1 MLELEDLRTFVDI
14 VDGGSMRAAARSR
27 AVTPSLISR
36 RVAQLESRLG
46 VSLLVRTTRSLAMTD
61 AGRRFERY
69 AREILARV
77 TDAVDD
83 MEGRGTEPRGLLR
96 VAASSVYGSERI
108 APILA
113 AFLRENPNV
122 EGELVLDDVRA
133 DLIGNGFDAAIRV
146 GTLKDS
152 DLVARPL
159 EPYRMGLYASP
170 SYLREAGRPRH
181 GRELREHASIELRAA
196 ASRPWRISGPEGECR
211 VRPQR
216 RAVASSGHALLRMA
230 EAGLGIIAQ
239 PLCLVEGSLE
249 DGRLVRVLPKHELPN
264 RMTHVLYRK
273 STYSPAHLR
282 AFVQRLVSE
291 LGQPRS
297 PVS

>member
-36 RVAQLESRLG
+36 RVAQLESQLG
-46 VSLLVRTTRSLAMTD
+46 VTLLVRTTRSLSVTD

-83 MEGRGTEPRGLLR
+83 MEGRGAEPRGLLR

-108 APILA
+108 APVFA
-113 AFLRENPNV
+113 AFLREHPKV
-122 EGELVLDDVRA
+122 QGELVLDDVRA
-133 DLIGNGFDAAIRV
+133 DLIGNGFDAAIRI

-170 SYLREAGRPRH
+170 SYLREAGRPKL
-181 GRELREHASIELRAA
+181 GSELREHASIELRAA
-196 ASRPWRISGPEGECR
+196 LTRPWRLTGPEGECR
-211 VRPQR
+211 VRPRR
-216 RAVASSGHALLRMA
+216 RAVATSGHALLRMA

-239 PLCLVEGSLE
+239 PHCLVRGSLDE
-249 DGRLVRVLPKHELPN
+249 GKLVPVLPKHQLPH

-273 STYSPAHLR
+273 SAYSPAHLR

-291 LGQPRS
+291 LGGPSRPS
-297 PVS
+297 R